1 MIEEPAPRALV
12 FDWDNTLVDS
22 WEVIHVANSR
32 TFEAMGLKP
41 WTFEETRQNVAKSLR
56 EAFPDLFGDRWEE
69 ARDFFYATYDE
80 IHLDYIRPLPGA
92 GEALERFAELGLPLS
107 VVSNKTASYLRKEVE
122 ALGWKEH
129 FVRVHGAGD
138 FERDKPD
145 PMVVHAALGG
155 NLADRG
161 VWFISDNAIDM
172 ECGYRSGC
180 TAVLMHGVSLPS
192 DKERQWTPHLRYAD
206 FADLAAAVHALVA
219 KGTVSSG

>member
-1 MIEEPAPRALV
+1 MSEAVAPRALV

-22 WEVIHVANSR
+22 WEVIHVANVR

-56 EAFPDLFGDRWEE
+56 DAFPELFGDRWEE

-80 IHLDYIRPLPGA
+80 IHLDYIKPLPGA
-92 GEALERFAELGLPLS
+92 AEALEGFVSLGLPLS

-122 ALGWKEH
+122 VLGWKDH
-129 FVRVHGAGD
+129 FVHVYGAGD

-155 NLADRG
+155 SEAGRD
-161 VWFISDNAIDM
+161 VWFIGDNAIDM

-180 TAVLMHGVSLPS
+180 SAVLMHGESLPS
-192 DKERQWTPHLRYAD
+192 DKERQWAPHHRYAD
-206 FADLAAAVHALVA
+206 FADLAAEVHALVV
-219 KGTVSSG
+219 KRTVTSG